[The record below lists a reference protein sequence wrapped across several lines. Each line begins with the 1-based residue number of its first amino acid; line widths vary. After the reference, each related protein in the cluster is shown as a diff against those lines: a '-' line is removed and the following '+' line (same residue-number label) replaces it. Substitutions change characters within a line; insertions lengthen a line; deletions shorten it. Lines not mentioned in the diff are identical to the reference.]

1 MESRHKDIKVPPLWL
16 AHCETGLQADAQAA
30 ATPDSPG
37 GERSEGRGWRWRG
50 SWHRVWRSLYV
61 FILLLLPVPSVS
73 LSHTHTFQVDVWHVF
88 AALSR
93 VNGRVAAIFV
103 QRTRSLNLMLLF
115 FASAH
120 HLLLGNLLA
129 YAHTYSCTHTK
140 VSLLGNPLAICL
152 FILLCRQQI
161 RGGEKAKSN
170 SKY

>member
-61 FILLLLPVPSVS
+61 FILLLLPVLSVS

-115 FASAH
+115 FCVCSPPAAWEPAGIRTHILVHAH
-120 HLLLGNLLA
+120 KSLA
-129 YAHTYSCTHTK
+129 T
-140 VSLLGNPLAICL
+140 
-152 FILLCRQQI
+152 R
-161 RGGEKAKSN
+161 
-170 SKY
+170 